1 MWSSCS
7 VSYHS
12 NHLTVAPLIDL
23 VNSEINLPVV
33 QLAHQVDLVSNH
45 GLDFLALVVGPAKH
59 LDLLHR
65 HQRSAQ
71 NVATLTRLN
80 TKLYQH
86 ISR

>member
-1 MWSSCS
+1 M
-7 VSYHS
+7 
-12 NHLTVAPLIDL
+12 DL
-23 VNSEINLPVV
+23 VKSVINLPVV

-86 ISR
+86 ISREKKVVVWEAQ